1 MSTFLLSEEIFSNMK
16 IFEINNYKDKFTSN
30 LSFYFT
36 LVAMLFAFNIHVY
49 AIRYNAG
56 FEIVK
61 NCSVPNFANLNLQ
74 YSYDLAKWEP
84 FHETEGLNLNCYYGG
99 LKLYFDS
106 EMVYLRFQKEVS
118 KNIIVSGTITNV
130 ITTYLRS
137 DIYSSSFDKK
147 KTHFLVF
154 ETNGIT
160 NNSSKSELK
169 SVAFTPGKPPKYHY
183 FVTFHYETLTN
194 SFENNH
200 YPININR
207 IIQISNHIQI
217 DWSFPQQQP
226 SPITYFVGI
235 GFMSFGAFTNMPTTE
250 TSYTWMPPRTG
261 KYWCMIRAEDSDSN
275 SYFSEPVPFVYIDPN
290 DSGEADSDND
300 GFNDIEELLRNS
312 DPDDPLDVPIIIC
325 DTNANLE
332 VSKDIYLC
340 RELLTKRDVPAFWE
354 YLGTL
359 PEGISL
365 SSDGMLSGVPKEIG
379 IFDVEITANGLNGN
393 HSDTTS
399 YRITVVPAVPSSV
412 KIGTGE
418 IKVIEN
424 E

>member
-1 MSTFLLSEEIFSNMK
+1 
-16 IFEINNYKDKFTSN
+16 
-30 LSFYFT
+30 
-36 LVAMLFAFNIHVY
+36 
-49 AIRYNAG
+49 
-56 FEIVK
+56 
-61 NCSVPNFANLNLQ
+61 
-74 YSYDLAKWEP
+74 
-84 FHETEGLNLNCYYGG
+84 
-99 LKLYFDS
+99 
-106 EMVYLRFQKEVS
+106 
-118 KNIIVSGTITNV
+118 
-130 ITTYLRS
+130 
-137 DIYSSSFDKK
+137 
-147 KTHFLVF
+147 
-154 ETNGIT
+154 
-160 NNSSKSELK
+160 
-169 SVAFTPGKPPKYHY
+169 
-183 FVTFHYETLTN
+183 
-194 SFENNH
+194 
-200 YPININR
+200 
-207 IIQISNHIQI
+207 
-217 DWSFPQQQP
+217 
-226 SPITYFVGI
+226 
-235 GFMSFGAFTNMPTTE
+235 MPTTE
-250 TSYTWMPPRTG
+250 TSYTWVPPRTG

-359 PEGISL
+359 PEGINL